1 MIALL
6 FILFIIYWYI
16 AFAIQ
21 VGVELVCDSKRDIK
35 YIIAESIFIGWLFLP
50 IEIGLLIGY
59 LLNKI
64 K

>member
-1 MIALL
+1 MIVLL
-6 FILFIIYWYI
+6 FIVYWYI
-16 AFAIQ
+16 AFAVQ
-21 VGVELVCDSKRDIK
+21 VGVELACDSKRDIK
-35 YIIAESIFIGWLFLP
+35 YIIVESIFIGWLFLP

>member
-1 MIALL
+1 MIAL
-6 FILFIIYWYI
+6 LFIIYWYI
-16 AFAIQ
+16 TFAIQ
-21 VGVELVCDSKRDIK
+21 VGVELACDNKRDIK
-35 YIIAESIFIGWLFLP
+35 YIIVESIFIGWLFLP

>member
-1 MIALL
+1 MIVLL
-6 FILFIIYWYI
+6 FIVYWYI

-21 VGVELVCDSKRDIK
+21 VGVELACDSKRDIK
-35 YIIAESIFIGWLFLP
+35 YIIAESIFMGWLFLP